1 MNLGDCD
8 RGKVDVK
15 LLIVMKIKNLK
26 EKGIGGII
34 VWDSL
39 VFKRFIN

>member
-15 LLIVMKIKNLK
+15 SLTVMKIKNLK

-34 VWDSL
+34 AWDSL
-39 VFKRFIN
+39 VPKRFIN